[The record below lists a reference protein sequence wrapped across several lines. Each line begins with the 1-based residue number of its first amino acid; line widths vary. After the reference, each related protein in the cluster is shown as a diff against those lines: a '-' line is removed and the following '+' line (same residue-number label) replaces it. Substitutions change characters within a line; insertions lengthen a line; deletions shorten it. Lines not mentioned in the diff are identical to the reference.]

1 MVASALAEG
10 RAWLDLVEAT
20 QVLEAYAI
28 PVAPYRKAASAAEA
42 RTVAAMLLA
51 ENSALAMKILSRDIT
66 HKSDAGGVRLDL
78 RDIAAVGRAYDEM
91 LGTVAARCPG
101 AHLDGVTLQPMIV
114 RPRGIELIAGLADD
128 PTFGPVVLFGHG
140 GVAVEAIGD
149 RALALPPL
157 DLGLARDLISR
168 TRVARLLD
176 GYRDVPAANLDA
188 VASILVKL
196 AHLSADI
203 PEIRE
208 LDLNPARRR
217 R

>member
-28 PVAPYRKAASAAEA
+28 PVAPHRKAASAAEA

-101 AHLDGVTLQPMIV
+101 
-114 RPRGIELIAGLADD
+114 R
-128 PTFGPVVLFGHG
+128 
-140 GVAVEAIGD
+140 
-149 RALALPPL
+149 
-157 DLGLARDLISR
+157 IS
-168 TRVARLLD
+168 TA
-176 GYRDVPAANLDA
+176 
-188 VASILVKL
+188 
-196 AHLSADI
+196 
-203 PEIRE
+203 
-208 LDLNPARRR
+208 
-217 R
+217 